1 MDVLWVAV
9 AAARD
14 EWSWIKEAGRL
25 MKLRRLSA
33 CGVCVQEGEL
43 EGGGGGRRRGVKR
56 RFKGG

>member
-43 EGGGGGRRRGVKR
+43 EGGGVGGGGLVRG
-56 RFKGG
+56 G